1 MLTDP
6 HGTNELTRRIVGCAI
21 RVHSAIGPGA
31 LESVYHE
38 CMTHEFREEKLA
50 FESGRAVTLVYRG
63 TTLKARFYIDLVVEN
78 TVAVELK
85 AIETLAQVHTRQVLT
100 QLRLSGLP
108 VGLLINFDVTR
119 MVDGVRRVVNPNPRN
134 AGSVAP

>member
-6 HGTNELTRRIVGCAI
+6 HGTNELTRRIIGCAI

-31 LESVYHE
+31 LESVYQE
-38 CMTHEFREEKLA
+38 CMTYELREEKLTY
-50 FESGRAVTLVYRG
+50 ESGRVVPLVYRG
-63 TTLKARFYIDLVVEN
+63 VKLKARFYIDLVVEN

-108 VGLLINFDVTR
+108 VGLLVNFDVTR
-119 MVDGVRRVVNPNPRN
+119 MVDGVKRVVNPNPSN
-134 AGSVAP
+134 AGNVSP